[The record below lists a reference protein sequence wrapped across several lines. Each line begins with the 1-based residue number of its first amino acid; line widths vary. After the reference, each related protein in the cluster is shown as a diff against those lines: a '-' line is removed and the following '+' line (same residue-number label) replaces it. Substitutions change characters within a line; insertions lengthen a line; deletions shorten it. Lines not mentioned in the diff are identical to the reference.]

1 MTEDWPFYSLVQ
13 FLPLTFELGRKG
25 GREGETSVSLQ
36 VSRPTK
42 WKFWELLKVIY
53 LTHEP
58 ESQEGSKKGW
68 GEAQMRCGGK
78 SLTAS
83 KSLGLVPSWGP
94 AKPRSLGSV
103 RHPCVLGVTFKILN
117 DGTGKQFRTGTDSRY
132 TVLAVR
138 CHCRH
143 YLLCY
148 RAQSPEKSP
157 GDRLGWLRQ
166 WGGMLGSQGNR
177 NRSILQC
184 KQPTSPYKYNQLSAL
199 SASL

>member
-25 GREGETSVSLQ
+25 GREGERSVSLQ

-68 GEAQMRCGGK
+68 GEAQRRCGGK

-117 DGTGKQFRTGTDSRY
+117 DGTGKQNSGQGQTAGTQSWQSAVIAGITGFVTEHK
-132 TVLAVR
+132 VLR
-138 CHCRH
+138 N
-143 YLLCY
+143 
-148 RAQSPEKSP
+148 P
-157 GDRLGWLRQ
+157 
-166 WGGMLGSQGNR
+166 QG
-177 NRSILQC
+177 
-184 KQPTSPYKYNQLSAL
+184 TG
-199 SASL
+199 